1 LSGGVTESRLGG
13 HPVLGDAL
21 EKEKNMSEFRTVG
34 PASDVGDS
42 DLKAFEVAG
51 VKIAVTNVGGTM
63 YAFGNTCTHRQC
75 PLAKGELEN
84 TTVTCPCHGSQFDVT
99 TGAVLRGPAEEPVES
114 YPIRVEDD
122 TIEIEV

>member
-1 LSGGVTESRLGG
+1 
-13 HPVLGDAL
+13 
-21 EKEKNMSEFRTVG
+21 
-34 PASDVGDS
+34 VGDS

-51 VKIAVTNVGGTM
+51 VKIAVANVGGGM

-75 PLAKGELEN
+75 PLAKGELED

-99 TGAVLRGPAEEPVES
+99 TGGVLRGPAEEPVES

-122 TIEIEV
+122 TIQIEV

>member
-1 LSGGVTESRLGG
+1 VPRVWGATPYLRE
-13 HPVLGDAL
+13 AL
-21 EKEKNMSEFRTVG
+21 EKERKLGEFMTVG
-34 PASDVGDS
+34 PGRAVSDG
-42 DLKAFEVAG
+42 DLKAFEVEG
-51 VKIAVTNVGGTM
+51 VKIAVANVGGTM

-75 PLAKGELEN
+75 PLAKGELED

-122 TIEIEV
+122 TIQIQV